1 MYTDRT
7 RDHHKDAAIARLFS
21 AGVVREL
28 AEKGSSAKF
37 SSLVNQAE
45 LFELQEVR
53 TVGDAFDFGFAQLR
67 RSGLRN
73 EYIYQSAIVQN
84 VLLGKHSLKTAS
96 MVREF
101 RTGASRADV
110 VILNGTSTV
119 YEVKSERDS
128 LQRLEKQLEDYA
140 DIFART
146 YVIASERHINAI
158 KELAPLHVG
167 VMYLK
172 RWNSI
177 STVREAVDRPDEVKP
192 LSILGALRRTE
203 AIRILKHIGKPVP
216 SVPNTQMF
224 SALSELYERLDP
236 REVHDAMV
244 QVLRQSRTQHSF
256 QRLVEDL
263 PLSLHAAALMYNL
276 RLSDG
281 AKLVQAI
288 KTPIEQSIFWS

>member
-1 MYTDRT
+1 MTGVKVHDN
-7 RDHHKDAAIARLFS
+7 HKNAAIARLFS

-28 AEKGSSAKF
+28 AENGCSVKF
-37 SSLVNQAE
+37 RSLAEQANLLGHE
-45 LFELQEVR
+45 EVR
-53 TVGDAFDFGFAQLR
+53 TVGDAFDYGFAQLR

-128 LQRLEKQLEDYA
+128 LQRLEKQLEDYSN
-140 DIFART
+140 IFART
-146 YVIASERHINAI
+146 YVIASERHVEAI
-158 KELAPLHVG
+158 IKLAPKHVG
-167 VMYLK
+167 VLYLK

-177 STVREAVDRPDEVKP
+177 RTVREALDRPDEVKP
-192 LSILGALRRTE
+192 LSILGSLRRSE
-203 AIRILKHIGKPVP
+203 AVRILKYIGEPAP
-216 SVPNTQMF
+216 CVPNTQMF
-224 SALSELYERLDP
+224 GALSELYKRLDP

-244 QVLRQSRTQHSF
+244 QVLRKSRTQRSLQSF
-256 QRLVEDL
+256 IEDL

-276 RLSDG
+276 RLRDG
-281 AKLVQAI
+281 EKLARAI
-288 KTPIEQSIFWS
+288 ETPIEQLLFWN